1 MKKLFYLILI
11 FITLSTSLKGRTI
24 DEIKK
29 SGKIYAAFTEGSLNS
44 VNYKFALEFAKF
56 LNVELVIIS
65 TTWEENFSKN
75 GKIPNNYQ
83 TNPNISY
90 NPDALKKADFIC
102 GSIYMLEWRK
112 KFFEFAGILDLSDLL
127 VIPQKARNLKSY
139 DDLKGLKI
147 AFLENSVYESNIK
160 SINQR
165 IGGGIKF
172 EKTQSEEASVKLL
185 KQGKV
190 DGYITVAYNALE
202 TVKNDKNFKLA
213 FPVAP
218 IKKSGWAVRKGN
230 KGLLNE
236 INNFFET
243 IRGNGKL
250 DELFVSQYGINY
262 KAYLEIL
269 NSYSQTENINTNQ
282 RDLDEILASGKIT
295 IALRD
300 RLMVYN
306 KKEKQFNTYLAEE
319 FAYYLGVELD
329 IKYTPYFAKYFEN
342 KNGELLKDSAYTPE
356 WFNYIDVA
364 AEIMVPLKWRLKKL
378 NIIPFI
384 PFAQVVIGRKNMD
397 ISSLNDLKKYKGV
410 TSKGSAQEDILI
422 NNNINNYYYAKG
434 NDFLIDISK
443 GKADY
448 AIGTDAVYRI
458 KNFKNLEA
466 KFVIGQVGLDGWA
479 IKKNQP
485 KLKRKILEFLEHA
498 KKEGIIDKYFRQQ
511 TGMSLRA
518 TKNYLTVLQETYQP
532 GVFPFVSYGSK
543 EGLPQEDILA
553 IYQDKDNY
561 IWFGTHS
568 GAVKYNGREM
578 NVFNKAKGLASN
590 SIYDIAQDIE
600 GSIFFAT
607 LKGASIYENGKITN
621 LFPKFSFRK
630 VYIDFKN
637 NKWFFGDNGIAIYGF
652 DRTEKLL
659 NKENLNLPTKVYSIY
674 RAKDGKT
681 YIGSKSGLFLFDNEY
696 KVTQISEEPT
706 YNVFVD
712 EENQLWVSTI
722 NGVYVINLNNPTS
735 EIKLNNKINEQL
747 NLPKNTII
755 KTITQTKDGTIWFI
769 SNSKIFQIITLQQKP
784 IVYDEN
790 IGLDKQQILSFLEDK
805 EENLWIGYAG
815 GIQKL
820 TNKSLRLLYPKT
832 IRSYINSIV
841 EDKYNRIWIG
851 QNTDVHVLK
860 GKLVNFTESFTKDNK
875 SYLVSKLSNNNIII
889 ASTLG
894 IYEIDVEKLK
904 IKKKN
909 IFKNPLHFL
918 DNIYVSKNDEI
929 FLLTGENGII
939 YYFKN
944 PKAKPIALSNL
955 STSLVM
961 QLSEFEDMIVGGNK
975 TGLVYFNGNDFYPLI
990 NIGDDVIWSVCPDK
1004 DKLWVGTERG
1014 LGYYKDDEYTKLN
1027 INLSNNVINAI
1038 KVVDDTYLWIGTN
1051 GGFFYFNKKTKK
1063 TELSIDAKDGL
1074 QGNEIA
1080 INGLFLDEKGL
1091 LWIGTY
1097 HGISTFDIKK
1107 NKPVK
1112 YTPEG
1117 KIEKILLNGKEI
1129 SLSKLLNGLKHF
1141 ENNIIFEITGLSF
1154 KDEKSIEYDFFMKG
1168 LENDYSASKGHIYKA
1183 QYTNLPPGKYQFNYR
1198 TKGNDG
1204 IWSYYKQIEFVI
1216 YKPIWATWWFRI
1228 LSVILSAF
1236 IILGLIKWRG
1246 HALEQK
1252 NEELERIVNIR
1263 TAQVVEKNEELQQQ
1277 TEEILTQRDK
1287 IEKQRDTAEKQ
1298 RDEITVQKKEMT
1310 DSILYASRIQN
1321 ALLPPKKYIKESLT
1335 NHFILYLPRD
1345 IVSGD
1350 YYWMYRKQNKAI
1362 IVAADCTGH
1371 GVPGAF
1377 MSMLGSAFL
1386 SEITAK
1392 SNEIPDANEILNQLR
1407 ELVISTL
1414 HQTGGENETKD
1425 GMDVALCVID
1435 FDNNTVNY
1443 SGAFNSLYLIR
1454 NNELNEYK
1462 ADRMPIGVS
1471 YNQDKSFTNHFIEF
1485 EKDDVFYIFSDGF
1498 IDQFGGPRGKK
1509 FKSRPFKS
1517 LLMNIQDKSMDEQ
1530 KKILHT
1536 HLLEWRGNIEQIDDI
1551 LVIGF
1556 KL

>member
-1 MKKLFYLILI
+1 MKKIFFLILI
-11 FITLSTSLKGRTI
+11 SLTLSTPTTGRTI
-24 DEIKK
+24 EEIKK
-29 SGKIYAAFTEGSLNS
+29 SGKIYVAFTKSSLKS

-56 LNVELVIIS
+56 LNVELVVVP
-65 TTWEENFSKN
+65 TTWEENFSKD
-75 GKIPNNYQ
+75 GKILNNYQ

-90 NPDALKKADFIC
+90 NPDALRKADFIC
-102 GSIYMLEWRK
+102 GSIYILEWRK
-112 KFFEFAGILDLSDLL
+112 KFFDFAGILNLSDLL
-127 VIPQKARNLKSY
+127 VIPKDAQNLKSY
-139 DDLKGLKI
+139 NDLKGFAI

-172 EKTQSEEASVKLL
+172 VKTQSEEKSAKLL
-185 KQGKV
+185 KEGKV

-202 TVKNDKNFKLA
+202 AVKNSENFKLA

-218 IKKSGWAVRKGN
+218 IKKIGWAVRKGN
-230 KGLLNE
+230 NGLKNE

-250 DELFVSQYGINY
+250 DELFTSQYGIDYNS
-262 KAYLEIL
+262 YLEIL
-269 NSYSQTENINTNQ
+269 NSYSQSENINTNQ

-295 IALRD
+295 VALRD

-306 KKEKQFNTYLAEE
+306 KNEKQFNTYLAEE
-319 FAYYLGVELD
+319 FANFLGVKLEV
-329 IKYTPYFAKYFEN
+329 KYTPYFSKYFEN

-356 WFNYIDVA
+356 WFNYFDVA
-364 AEIMVPLKWRLKKL
+364 AEIIVPLEWRLKKL
-378 NIIPFI
+378 NVIPFI
-384 PFAQVVIGRKNMD
+384 PFAQVVIGRKNMN
-397 ISSLNDLKKYKGV
+397 ISSLNDLRKYKGV
-410 TSKGSAQEDILI
+410 TSEGSAQEDILI

-434 NDFLIDISK
+434 NEFLKDISK

-485 KLKRKILEFLEHA
+485 KLKRKILEFLDLK
-498 KKEGIIDKYFRQQ
+498 KKEGILDKYFKIQ
-511 TGMSLRA
+511 TGMSLRS

-553 IYQDKDNY
+553 IYQDRDNY

-578 NVFNKAKGLASN
+578 QVFDKSKGLASN
-590 SIYDIAQDIE
+590 SIYDIAQDSE
-600 GSIFFAT
+600 GTMFFAT
-607 LKGASIYENGKITN
+607 LKGASIYEDGKITN
-621 LFPKFSFRK
+621 IFPKLSFRK

-637 NKWFFGDNGIAIYGF
+637 NKWFFGDNGIAIYSF
-652 DRTEKLL
+652 DRSEKFL
-659 NKENLNLPTKVYSIY
+659 NRENLNLPTKIYSIS

-681 YIGSKSGLFLFDNEY
+681 YIASKSGLFLFDNEFQV
-696 KVTQISEEPT
+696 KQISNEPC
-706 YNVFVD
+706 YNVFID

-722 NGVYVINLNNPTS
+722 NGVYVKNLNDVTKKI
-735 EIKLNNKINEQL
+735 ELENKINKQL
-747 NLPKNTII
+747 NLPKNLII
-755 KTITQTKDGTIWFI
+755 KLITQTTDGTIWFI
-769 SNSKIFQIITLQQKP
+769 SDSKIFQIITLQQKP

-790 IGLDKQQILSFLEDK
+790 IGLDKQRILSFLEDK

-832 IRSYINSIV
+832 INSYINSIL
-841 EDKYNRIWIG
+841 EDKYGRIWIG
-851 QNTDVHVLK
+851 QNTDIYVLK
-860 GKLVNFTESFTKDNK
+860 EKLENFTESFSKDNK
-875 SYLVSKLSNNNIII
+875 SFLISKLSNDNLLI
-889 ASTLG
+889 ASTAGL
-894 IYEIDVEKLK
+894 YEVDVKKLK
-904 IKKKN
+904 IIKKN
-909 IFKNPLHFL
+909 IFKDPLHFL
-918 DNIYVSKNDEI
+918 DNIFVSSNDEI

-939 YYFKN
+939 YYLKDFDS
-944 PKAKPIALSNL
+944 KPVLLSNL

-961 QLSEFEDMIVGGNK
+961 QLCEFEDRIVGGNK
-975 TGLVYFNGNDFYPLI
+975 TGLVYFSGNDFYSLTDV
-990 NIGDDVIWSVCPDK
+990 GDVVWSVCPDE
-1004 DKLWVGTERG
+1004 DKLWVGTEKG
-1014 LGYYKDDEYTKLN
+1014 LGYFKDDEYVKVDVD
-1027 INLSNNVINAI
+1027 IVNNVINAI
-1038 KVVDDTYLWIGTN
+1038 KVVDDTYLWLGTN
-1051 GGFFYFNKKTKK
+1051 AGFFYYNKITNN

-1074 QGNEIA
+1074 QGNEIS
-1080 INGLFLDEKGL
+1080 IDGLYVDKTGL

-1117 KIEKILLNGKEI
+1117 KIERILLNGKEI
-1129 SLSKLLNGLKHF
+1129 SLTKLLKGLDYF
-1141 ENNIIFEITGLSF
+1141 ENNLTFEITGLSF
-1154 KDEKSIEYDFFMKG
+1154 KDEKSIEYEFFMKG
-1168 LENDYSASKGHIYKA
+1168 LENDYSASKGHLYKA

-1204 IWSYYKQIEFVI
+1204 IWSYYKQIEFI
-1216 YKPIWATWWFRI
+1216 IHKPIWATWWFRI
-1228 LSVILSAF
+1228 VAILFIALVI
-1236 IILGLIKWRG
+1236 IGLVKWRG
-1246 HALEQK
+1246 RALEKK
-1252 NEELERIVNIR
+1252 NEELEKVVKIR

-1277 TEEILTQRDK
+1277 TEEILSQRDE

-1298 RDEITVQKKEMT
+1298 RDEITIQKKEIT

-1321 ALLPPKKYIKESLT
+1321 ALLPPKKYIADSFTK
-1335 NHFILYLPRD
+1335 HFILYLPRD

-1350 YYWMYRKQNKAI
+1350 YYWMYRKDNKAI

-1392 SNEIPDANEILNQLR
+1392 SDTIPTANEILNQLR
-1407 ELVISTL
+1407 DLVITTL

-1425 GMDVALCVID
+1425 GMDLALCVVD
-1435 FDNNTVNY
+1435 FDNNTINY

-1454 NNELNEYK
+1454 NGELNEFK
-1462 ADRMPIGVS
+1462 ANRMPIGVS
-1471 YNQDKSFTNHFIEF
+1471 YNQDKSFTNHIVEF
-1485 EKDDVFYIFSDGF
+1485 KKEDTFYIFSDGF
-1498 IDQFGGPRGKK
+1498 IDQFGGPKGKK
-1509 FKSRPFKS
+1509 FKSRPFKN
-1517 LLMNIQDKSMDEQ
+1517 LLLDIQEKTMEEQ
-1530 KKILHT
+1530 KEILYT
-1536 HLLEWRGNIEQIDDI
+1536 HLINWRGDIEQIDDI

-1556 KL
+1556 RF

>member
-1 MKKLFYLILI
+1 MKKIVFLILI
-11 FITLSTSLKGRTI
+11 FLTLSTSLKGRTI
-24 DEIKK
+24 EEIRK
-29 SGKIYAAFTEGSLNS
+29 SGKIYVAFTKSSLNS
-44 VNYKFALEFAKF
+44 VNHKFALEFAKF
-56 LNVELVIIS
+56 LNVELVVIP
-65 TTWEENFSKN
+65 TTWEENFSKD

-102 GSIYMLEWRK
+102 GTIYILEWRK
-112 KFFEFAGILDLSDLL
+112 KFFDYAGILNLSDLL
-127 VIPQKARNLKSY
+127 VIPKKAQSLKSY
-139 DDLKGLKI
+139 KDLKGLTI
-147 AFLENSVYESNIK
+147 AFLENSSYESNIK

-172 EKTQSEEASVKLL
+172 VKTQSEEKSVKLL
-185 KQGKV
+185 KEGKV

-202 TVKNDKNFKLA
+202 AVKDSKDFKLA

-218 IKKSGWAVRKGN
+218 IKKIGWAVRKGN
-230 KGLLNE
+230 NGLKNE

-250 DELFVSQYGINY
+250 DELFTSQYGINY
-262 KAYLEIL
+262 NSYLEIL
-269 NSYSQTENINTNQ
+269 NSYSQSEDINTNQ

-319 FAYYLGVELD
+319 FAKYLKVELE

-356 WFNYIDVA
+356 WFNYFDVA
-364 AEIMVPLKWRLKKL
+364 AEIIVPLDWRLKKV
-378 NIIPFI
+378 NVIPFI
-384 PFAQVVIGRKNMD
+384 PFAQVVIGRKNVH
-397 ISSLNDLKKYKGV
+397 INSLNDLRKHKGV
-410 TSKGSAQEDILI
+410 TSKGSAQEDIFI

-434 NDFLIDISK
+434 NDFLKDISK

-466 KFVIGQVGLDGWA
+466 KFVIDQVGLDGWA

-485 KLKRKILEFLEHA
+485 KLKRKILEFLDHI
-498 KKEGIIDKYFRQQ
+498 KKKGILDKYFRKQ

-578 NVFNKAKGLASN
+578 NIFNKSKGLASN
-590 SIYDIAQDIE
+590 SIYDIAQDNE
-600 GSIFFAT
+600 GTIFFAT
-607 LKGASIYENGKITN
+607 LKGATIYEEGKITN
-621 LFPKFSFRK
+621 IFPKLSFRK
-630 VYIDFKN
+630 IYIDFKN

-652 DRTEKLL
+652 DRTEKFL
-659 NKENLNLPTKVYSIY
+659 NKENLNLPSKVYSIY

-681 YIGSKSGLFLFDNEY
+681 YIASKSGLFLFDNEF
-696 KVTQISEEPT
+696 KVHQISDEPS

-722 NGVYVINLNNPTS
+722 NGVYVMNLNTPTK
-735 EIKLNNKINEQL
+735 KLQLHNNINKQL
-747 NLPKNTII
+747 NLPKNIII
-755 KTITQTKDGTIWFI
+755 KSITQTTDGTIWFI
-769 SNSKIFQIITLQQKP
+769 SDSKIFQIITLQQKP
-784 IVYDEN
+784 IVYDKN

-805 EENLWIGYAG
+805 EENIWIGYAG

-832 IRSYINSIV
+832 IHSYINSIL
-841 EDKYNRIWIG
+841 EDKYGRIWIG
-851 QNTDVHVLK
+851 QNSDIYVLK
-860 GKLVNFTESFTKDNK
+860 EKLENFTKSFTKDNK
-875 SYLVSKLSNNNIII
+875 SFLVSKLSNDNIII
-889 ASTLG
+889 ASTAGL
-894 IYEIDVEKLK
+894 YEVDVKKLK
-904 IKKKN
+904 IIKKN

-918 DNIYVSKNDEI
+918 NNIYISSNDEI
-929 FLLTGENGII
+929 FLLTGEKGII
-939 YYFKN
+939 YYLKN
-944 PKAKPIALSNL
+944 SNSKPIPLSNL

-961 QLSEFEDMIVGGNK
+961 QLCEFEDKIVGGNK
-975 TGLVYFNGNDFYPLI
+975 TGLVYFSGNDFYPLA
-990 NIGDDVIWSVCPDK
+990 DVGEVVWSVCADK

-1014 LGYYKDDEYTKLN
+1014 LGFFKDDEYIKLN

-1038 KVVDDTYLWIGTN
+1038 KVVDDTYLWLGTN
-1051 GGFFYFNKKTKK
+1051 TGFFYFNKKTKK

-1080 INGLFLDEKGL
+1080 IEGLFIDKKGL

-1117 KIEKILLNGKEI
+1117 KIERILLNGKEI
-1129 SLSKLLNGLKHF
+1129 RISKLLKGLKYF
-1141 ENNIIFEITGLSF
+1141 ENNLTFEIIGLSF
-1154 KDEKSIEYDFFMKG
+1154 KDEKSIEYEFFMKG
-1168 LENDYSASKGHIYKA
+1168 LENDYSASKGHLYKA

-1204 IWSYYKQIEFVI
+1204 IWSYYKQIEFTI
-1216 YKPIWATWWFRI
+1216 YKPIWAMWWFRI
-1228 LSVILSAF
+1228 VAILFLAL
-1236 IILGLIKWRG
+1236 IIFGLIKWRG
-1246 HALEQK
+1246 RALEQK

-1277 TEEILTQRDK
+1277 TEEILSQRDE

-1298 RDEITVQKKEMT
+1298 RDEIAIQKKEMT

-1321 ALLPPKKYIKESLT
+1321 ALLPPKDYIT
-1335 NHFILYLPRD
+1335 NSFSKHFILYLPRD

-1350 YYWMYRKQNKAI
+1350 YYWMYRKNNKAI

-1392 SNEIPDANEILNQLR
+1392 SNIIPSSHEILNQLR
-1407 ELVISTL
+1407 DLVIKTL

-1425 GMDVALCVID
+1425 GMDVALCVVD
-1435 FDNNTVNY
+1435 FDDNTINY
-1443 SGAFNSLYLIR
+1443 SGAFNSLYLIKEG
-1454 NNELNEYK
+1454 ELSEFK

-1471 YNQDKSFTNHFIEF
+1471 YNQDKSFTNHIVKF
-1485 EKDDVFYIFSDGF
+1485 EKNDTFYIFSDGF

-1509 FKSRPFKS
+1509 FKSRPFKN
-1517 LLMNIQDKSMDEQ
+1517 LLLSIQDKSMEEQ
-1530 KKILHT
+1530 KEILYKN
-1536 HLLEWRGNIEQIDDI
+1536 LMEWRGDIEQIDDI

-1556 KL
+1556 RF